1 MSRDRGWRGFESVPT
16 GRSRRSSAIL
26 YAREGGA
33 GGWLVSTVRTT
44 ASGVC
49 GTMGVRIGLFMVSYR
64 VVGPCT
70 GQFDWSVAEHG
81 RCRGGNGG
89 GWGSPTTRRHEGNCM
104 STPCTP
110 CTCTPSVEGQEQSR
124 FAISD
129 WPWPGGSSEMGPCGA
144 QFLPFSLP
152 LLFFFSSLFFSSRF
166 FFYQRRRFIG
176 PEPPENLS
184 SL

>member
-89 GWGSPTTRRHEGNCM
+89 GWGYRQHEGNCTVCR
-104 STPCTP
+104 STH
-110 CTCTPSVEGQEQSR
+110 VHRQLRGKNSR
-124 FAISD
+124 GLRSLIGRGRGALRK
-129 WPWPGGSSEMGPCGA
+129 WAPAGPNFFP
-144 QFLPFSLP
+144 FLFPFSSSSLLSFFLLVSFFTKGVALSDRSHK
-152 LLFFFSSLFFSSRF
+152 LLF
-166 FFYQRRRFIG
+166 G
-176 PEPPENLS
+176 AA
-184 SL
+184 